1 MAAQSKPTLRS
12 DGSLTSLVLSN
23 LVLSVLIALLA
34 IGVLGLR
41 NVNLQGMSRWAGE

>member
-1 MAAQSKPTLRS
+1 MAVQSKPTLRS
-12 DGSLTSLVLSN
+12 DGSLASLVLSN

-41 NVNLQGMSRWAGE
+41 NVNLQGMSRCAGE